1 MGKGTPYSSSKGS
14 RWVRW
19 QSIFFLN
26 GHKTKCRSHPS
37 QSLPV
42 CRWTYWSPQSQND
55 LPRVTHLAGSKSR
68 VTPQVSYSRAPLT
81 AEILRMQQHNPNIKT
96 ISLLS
101 HWTSY
106 STKCFFYFCQIPT
119 SFCTT
124 KAICPFLLMWF
135 PWQAGLPCMDTQ
147 VVHCTTLKEK
157 RKKKKDLFILKS
169 MCQPQMFFSVS
180 SSYS

>member
-1 MGKGTPYSSSKGS
+1 MGLLFRVKEKWGKELLILP
-14 RWVRW
+14 VRGAGE
-19 QSIFFLN
+19 SGDKVFLFLN

-81 AEILRMQQHNPNIKT
+81 AEILRMQQHNPNSKT

-106 STKCFFYFCQIPT
+106 STKCFSYFSQTPQKTNNQESNMCWVSPLT
-119 SFCTT
+119 
-124 KAICPFLLMWF
+124 LLFM
-135 PWQAGLPCMDTQ
+135 
-147 VVHCTTLKEK
+147 
-157 RKKKKDLFILKS
+157 
-169 MCQPQMFFSVS
+169 
-180 SSYS
+180 